1 MRDERWL
8 RRERAVQSSWRNCTE
23 ASESRFYLR
32 DLADRIREVNLSRLA
47 WSPQRH
53 AQDLHR
59 MRTTKNPS
67 VEGGGRRGGL
77 GWAVK
82 QINRRKKRE
91 EGKMENVVD
100 IDGGNRQSGEAERGR
115 ERQREV
121 SVGHVSDIRTLTT
134 TPRLRASSWLGV
146 VNGGLS
152 SNNQFD
158 AATSSAL
165 EMLLQKSGVGVCE
178 ASAPKREDDIVWG
191 QAGGGGDRFARTTG
205 SPGPAR
211 LRPAHQKRS

>member
-1 MRDERWL
+1 
-8 RRERAVQSSWRNCTE
+8 
-23 ASESRFYLR
+23 
-32 DLADRIREVNLSRLA
+32 
-47 WSPQRH
+47 
-53 AQDLHR
+53 
-59 MRTTKNPS
+59 MRTTKKP
-67 VEGGGRRGGL
+67 ERRRWFGGQGGL

-82 QINRRKKRE
+82 QVNRRKKRE
-91 EGKMENVVD
+91 EGKMENVVV
-100 IDGGNRQSGEAERGR
+100 IDGGNRQSGEAERRR

-134 TPRLRASSWLGV
+134 TPRLVGAGCWGS
-146 VNGGLS
+146 
-152 SNNQFD
+152 
-158 AATSSAL
+158 ATSSAL